1 MSGERRH
8 RCWWAPIYDRANGP
22 LERGVLAERRA
33 GLLQDLQGEI
43 LDVGAGT
50 GVNLP
55 YFRAATR
62 VVAVEPDPGMRKR
75 LVGKVDLAPCPV
87 EVLDAVAERVPAD
100 DESFDAVV
108 FTLVLCSVADVD
120 LALAEARRTL
130 KPGGRLVVLEHV
142 RGTGSLAR
150 WQDRITPVW
159 SRVVGGCHP
168 NRDIESAVRNAG
180 FATAECERFDPFP
193 RFIVTRPLLRA
204 TATKTAAAQ

>member
-1 MSGERRH
+1 MSDERRR

-22 LERGVLAERRA
+22 VERAVLAEHRAYLLRRL
-33 GLLQDLQGEI
+33 GGVI

-55 YFRAATR
+55 YFRAAAR
-62 VVAVEPDPGMRKR
+62 VVAAEPDPGMRKR
-75 LVGKVDLAPCPV
+75 LVGKVESAPCPV

-108 FTLVLCSVADVD
+108 FTLVLCSVTDVNA
-120 LALAEARRTL
+120 ALAEARRTL

-159 SRVVGGCHP
+159 SRLVGGCHP
-168 NRDIESAVRNAG
+168 NRDIESALRTAG
-180 FATAECERFDPFP
+180 FTTAECERFDRFP
-193 RFIVTRPLLRA
+193 RLVPTRPLLRA
-204 TATKTAAAQ
+204 TATRSAVA